1 MSKIDFNALRDREYK
16 CACEHGFHNTELSNG
31 HLLMLVIT
39 ELSEAVEADRK
50 GRFHY
55 IKKFSNEKETIEKW
69 IPVKKY
75 EQYYE
80 VSNLGRV
87 RSKDMLVWNGHS
99 YHLKKRRILKP
110 GLGGTG
116 YYTVS
121 LKGRTHKVAVLVAN
135 AFLDKISD
143 TDFVN
148 HIDGNK
154 TNDNINNLEFVSPS
168 QNSRHAYISGLHSSK
183 SYQKL
188 TYEQKCEIS
197 FLHKLGIA
205 YTTIYKHNT
214 YGVTKS
220 AIQRICNDYTKYT
233 DSVEFEL
240 ADAVIRLLDL
250 AGSLDISLEDIY
262 DFMKEPEYKDWDDAL
277 KEMSF
282 TERMFF
288 LTSILTNDGDIAE
301 VIKASIVIIFL
312 NADLLYIDLLWHI
325 EQKQRY
331 NELREN
337 KHGKRY

>member
-1 MSKIDFNALRDREYK
+1 MSKIDFSALRDRAYK
-16 CACEHGFHNTELSNG
+16 CACDHGFHNTELSNG

-99 YHLKKRRILKP
+99 YHLKKGRILKP

-240 ADAVIRLLDL
+240 ADAVIRLLEL
-250 AGSLDISLEDIY
+250 AGLVDISLDDIY
-262 DFMKEPEYKDWDDAL
+262 DFTNEPEYKDWDDAL

-312 NADLLYIDLLWHI
+312 NADLLYIDILWHI
-325 EQKQRY
+325 EQKMRY

-337 KHGKRY
+337 KHGKKY

>member
-1 MSKIDFNALRDREYK
+1 MSKIDFNALRDRAYK

-50 GRFHY
+50 GRFYY

-99 YHLKKRRILKP
+99 YHLKKGRILKP

-250 AGSLDISLEDIY
+250 AGSIDISLDDIY
-262 DFMKEPEYKDWDDAL
+262 DLTNEPEYKDWDYVL

-288 LTSILTNDGDIAE
+288 LTSILTEDRDIAE

-312 NADLLYIDLLWHI
+312 NADLLNIDLLWHI
-325 EQKQRY
+325 DNKIRY

-337 KHGKRY
+337 KHGKKY

>member
-1 MSKIDFNALRDREYK
+1 MSKIDFNALRDRAYK
-16 CACEHGFHNTELSNG
+16 CACDHGFHDTGLSEG

-99 YHLKKRRILKP
+99 YHLKKGRILKP

-250 AGSLDISLEDIY
+250 AGALDISLEDIY

-325 EQKQRY
+325 EQKQKY

>member
-1 MSKIDFNALRDREYK
+1 MSKIDFNALRDRAYK
-16 CACEHGFHNTELSNG
+16 CACAHGFHNTELSNG

-50 GRFHY
+50 GIFHY

-99 YHLKKRRILKP
+99 YHLKKGRILKP

-250 AGSLDISLEDIY
+250 AGLVDISLVDIY
-262 DFMKEPEYKDWDDAL
+262 DFTNEPEYKDWDDAL

-288 LTSILTNDGDIAE
+288 LTSILTEDRDIAE

-325 EQKQRY
+325 DNKIRY

-337 KHGKRY
+337 KHGKKY